1 MATKTRL
8 AAGDR
13 LILYSNGITNR
24 RTADGTLFGL
34 AGIETA
40 VAPAPPGSAAATIK
54 AIEAAVLNA
63 ATGSLEDDATLI
75 VLATDATPLPCPV
88 TQPF

>member
-13 LILYSNGITNR
+13 LILYSDGITNR

-34 AGIETA
+34 AGIKNA
-40 VAPAPPGSAAATIK
+40 VAAAQRGSAAATVN

-63 ATGSLEDDATLI
+63 APEGLEDDATLI
-75 VLATDATPLPCPV
+75 VLATDALPSP
-88 TQPF
+88 TR